1 MNTTMKIPIMIIRIA
16 ETMPLVPVWNRLPSV
31 RMSDG
36 PRETIPANR
45 MIEMP
50 LPIPFWVM
58 CSPIHMISAV
68 PAVKVIIIVTAA
80 RTPVLTEKLPPK
92 PLRSSA

>member
-1 MNTTMKIPIMIIRIA
+1 MIIRIA
-16 ETMPLVPVWNRLPSV
+16 ETMPLVPVWNRLPRV

-36 PRETIPANR
+36 PRDTMPANR

-58 CSPIHMISAV
+58 CSPIHIISAV
-68 PAVKVIIIVTAA
+68 PAVKVIMIVTAA
-80 RTPVLTEKLPPK
+80 RTPLSERK
-92 PLRSSA
+92 PWLRSRA